1 MRLIEKGTKNAL
13 NAMKTM
19 KRDGQY
25 AYMMKTAYVV
35 SSTYDLWWTQVHRQQ
50 HNLNNLNQHF
60 LKQTSAQTV
69 TLPLKPQI
77 YRDLQEMQKEVD
89 EMKKDQEK
97 KERTPKSDE
106 KKKAFSLRRP
116 SD

>member
-1 MRLIEKGTKNAL
+1 
-13 NAMKTM
+13 
-19 KRDGQY
+19 
-25 AYMMKTAYVV
+25 
-35 SSTYDLWWTQVHRQQ
+35 
-50 HNLNNLNQHF
+50 
-60 LKQTSAQTV
+60 
-69 TLPLKPQI
+69 
-77 YRDLQEMQKEVD
+77 MQKEVD